1 METLQTLVEAA
12 QHGDL
17 HAFSTVIQQF
27 QGMAYATAYR
37 MLGDVHLAEDA
48 TQEAFIEAY
57 LGLPS
62 LREPIAFPAWLRR
75 IVLRQGE
82 RLIRNRHNA
91 MTISLEA
98 CPTPE
103 VIRDDFNPALLTE
116 HYEQQRIVRQAIDDL
131 SAPQRDVVLLFYG
144 NGYALK
150 EIAIMLDIPLSTV
163 KKRLFD
169 GRKHLKQ
176 HLMGLVQN
184 TLREQQQL
192 YGTQFPV
199 RVQLLI
205 AIRLGDYERVKA
217 LVQRDSALVITTHW
231 SSQDAAIRS
240 VTIGHTALHEA
251 ASYGQVE
258 CAELLL
264 ARGANV
270 DAQNSSGLTPLHE
283 AVLNRQV
290 KMANLLLAHKAS
302 VDSATSAGLTPLL
315 QAVIVQDSTL
325 VVSLLSYHADV
336 NARCKAGR
344 TALHW
349 AALKRANEIARVLL
363 EHGAMTELRD
373 ELGRTPLDWARAR
386 GHDEMVALLQKRQ
399 QCSLTFES
407 GKQ

>member
-48 TQEAFIEAY
+48 TQEAFIEAF
-57 LGLPS
+57 LGLSS
-62 LREPIAFPAWLRR
+62 LREPAAFPAWLRR

-82 RLIRNRHNA
+82 RLIRNRHNIA
-91 MTISLEA
+91 TMPLEA
-98 CPTPE
+98 CPTTE

-116 HYEQQRIVRQAIDDL
+116 RYEQQHIVRQAIDNL

-144 NGYALK
+144 NGYSLK
-150 EIAIMLDIPLSTV
+150 EIATMLDVPLSTV

-176 HLMGLVQN
+176 HLMGLVRN

-192 YGTQFPV
+192 YSPQFPL

-205 AIRLGDYERVKA
+205 AIRLGDYEQVKA
-217 LVQRDSALVITTHW
+217 LIRRDPTLVTTRLSSRDAVTGSAP
-231 SSQDAAIRS
+231 IRLR
-240 VTIGHTALHEA
+240 HTPLHEA

-258 CAELLL
+258 CAQLLL
-264 ARGANV
+264 AYGAHV
-270 DAQNSSGLTPLHE
+270 DARNSTGFTPLHE
-283 AVLNRQV
+283 AVLSRQV
-290 KMANLLLAHKAS
+290 KIVDTLLAHRAS
-302 VDSATSAGLTPLL
+302 VELATSAGLTPLL
-315 QAVIVQDSTL
+315 QAAIVQDSTI
-325 VVSLLSYHADV
+325 VTSLLSHHADV
-336 NARCKAGR
+336 NARCHAGR

-349 AALKRANEIARVLL
+349 TALKGAAEIARVLL

-373 ELGRTPLDWARAR
+373 ELGRTPLDWASVR
-386 GHDEMVALLQKRQ
+386 GHDEMVALLQQ
-399 QCSLTFES
+399 QQYNTL
-407 GKQ
+407 